1 MARRLK
7 LEFPG
12 ESHREQLLSYAKD
25 VLHAEGIRGTVKD
38 VELIAVVEE

>member
-12 ESHREQLLSYAKD
+12 KSHREQLLSYAKE
-25 VLHAEGIRGTVKD
+25 VLRMEGVRGTVKD
-38 VELIAVVEE
+38 VELVAIVEE

>member
-7 LEFPG
+7 IEFPG
-12 ESHREQLLSYAKD
+12 ESHREQLLSYAKEALRMED
-25 VLHAEGIRGTVKD
+25 IRGTVKN

>member
-12 ESHREQLLSYAKD
+12 ESHRERLLSYAKE
-25 VLHAEGIRGTVKD
+25 VLRMEGIQGTVKN
-38 VELIAVVEE
+38 VELIVVVEE